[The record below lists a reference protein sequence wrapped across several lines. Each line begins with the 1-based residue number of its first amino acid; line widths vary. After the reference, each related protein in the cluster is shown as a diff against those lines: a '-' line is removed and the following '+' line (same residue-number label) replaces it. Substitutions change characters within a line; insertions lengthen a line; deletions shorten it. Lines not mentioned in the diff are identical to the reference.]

1 MPVMFPQDIEILMVR
16 YVTHIGGDVKAELEK
31 AAKMNGGS
39 AWGVDR
45 GRAMLWYLER

>member
-1 MPVMFPQDIEILMVR
+1 MLMVR
-16 YVTHIGGDVKAELEK
+16 YVTDIGRDVKAELEN